1 MQTVHDEIV
10 PAKKPWSGVIKA
22 GDILV
27 ITDLEGQQAVD
38 FLCYDANDPADRYSA
53 TNTVKVQGNV
63 YVGLNTV
70 LFSDGGTALM
80 TVIEDTVGKHDTVY
94 GCCSNPNNLLRY
106 GVETTESCYS
116 NFEGALA
123 AHGLGK
129 DAIVPNINW
138 FMSVPILDDG
148 SAGVANAELKPN
160 SHVSLR
166 AETDV
171 LAVLSNCPQM
181 HINVTVPWENPQRF
195 PRQRPVLPM
204 AITHFLSR
212 WFYPINA
219 MSSAISTQLICGS
232 LYERV
237 DGIRSK

>member
-1 MQTVHDEIV
+1 MLMQTVHEEIV
-10 PAKKPWSGVIKA
+10 PARQPWSGVVQA
-22 GDILV
+22 GNTLV

-38 FLCYDANDPADRYSA
+38 FLCYDANNTADRYSA

-63 YVGLNTV
+63 YVGLGTV
-70 LFSDGGTALM
+70 LYADSGTALM
-80 TVIEDTVGKHDTVY
+80 TVIEDAIGQHDTVY
-94 GCCSNPNNLLRY
+94 GCCSNPNNMLRY

-116 NFEGALA
+116 NFEAALA
-123 AHGLGK
+123 DRGMGR

-148 SAGVANAELKPN
+148 SAGVANAALKPN

-181 HINVTVPWENPQRF
+181 HNPCNGYN
-195 PRQRPVLPM
+195 PSPIKVAVL
-204 AITHFLSR
+204 
-212 WFYPINA
+212 
-219 MSSAISTQLICGS
+219 SA
-232 LYERV
+232 
-237 DGIRSK
+237 